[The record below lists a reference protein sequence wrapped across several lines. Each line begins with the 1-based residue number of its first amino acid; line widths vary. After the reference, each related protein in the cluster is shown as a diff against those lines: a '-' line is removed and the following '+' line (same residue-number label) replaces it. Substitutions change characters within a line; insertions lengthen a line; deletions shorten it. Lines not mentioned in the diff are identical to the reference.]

1 MQNKENRRCT
11 NDRRHTDYGPPS
23 GWRERRRRTERR
35 LPTLAEE
42 ELTESQFLIYF
53 GERSTFDS
61 DEETTE
67 VQIIAAEVL
76 SRSRD

>member
-42 ELTESQFLIYF
+42 ELSESQFLIYF
-53 GERSTFDS
+53 GERCAFDGE
-61 DEETTE
+61 EETTE

>member
-1 MQNKENRRCT
+1 MQNKENRRCAT
-11 NDRRHTDYGPPS
+11 DRRHTDYGPPS

-42 ELTESQFLIYF
+42 ELTESQFLVYF
-53 GERSTFDS
+53 GERCTVDK
-61 DEETTE
+61 DEETIE
-67 VQIIAAEVL
+67 VEIIAAEVF

>member
-1 MQNKENRRCT
+1 MQT
-11 NDRRHTDYGPPS
+11 NEKRQSSADRRHRDYGPPS

-42 ELTESQFLIYF
+42 ELSESQFLIYF
-53 GERSTFDS
+53 GERTTID
-61 DEETTE
+61 DGEETTE
-67 VQIIAAEVL
+67 VEIIAAEIL